1 MQHEPAADGDAD
13 GGNGTLERGQK
24 PADDDV
30 EADKEIRNAVAAEGV
45 DGVFDK
51 LARGV
56 REIGAHDLGGKEEN
70 EHEQYRREHAH
81 GRERVAQELAAAR
94 VVLLAVVI
102 AHERLRA
109 LRDADHEV
117 DDDGRHIGDDRVGHD
132 AVRADAAQH
141 CAVEEKDHQTR
152 AQLRHA
158 VREADGQDARIE
170 ARIEAELP
178 QAEGALFAE
187 KVDEVRNAGDELG
200 NARGDRRAED
210 AHIEPKDG
218 DVIEHA
224 VRQASADDREERVA
238 RVAVGLDEHL
248 KVVGDEIAH
257 AERRDAKK
265 IMLDIVERD
274 VIRAEKTREGV

>member
-1 MQHEPAADGDAD
+1 MQHESAADGDAD
-13 GGNGTLERGQK
+13 GRKRTLERGQK
-24 PADDDV
+24 SADDDV
-30 EADKEIRNAVAAEGV
+30 EADEQIRNAVAAEGV

-51 LARGV
+51 LAGRV
-56 REIGAHDLGGKEEN
+56 RKIGAHDLGGEEEN
-70 EHEQYRREHAH
+70 ERKQHRREHAH
-81 GRERVAQELAAAR
+81 SRKAVAQELAAGG
-94 VVLLAVVI
+94 VVFPAVLE
-102 AHERLRA
+102 AHKRLRA
-109 LRDADHEV
+109 LRDADHQV

-132 AVRADAAQH
+132 AVRADAAKH
-141 CAVEEKDHQTR
+141 RAVEEEDHKTR

-158 VREADGQDARIE
+158 VRKADGQDARVE

-187 KVDEVRNAGDELG
+187 KVDKVGDAGDELG
-200 NARGDRRAED
+200 NARGDRRAEN
-210 AHIEPKDG
+210 AHVKVENG
-218 DVIEHA
+218 DIVEHA

-257 AERRDAKK
+257 AERRNAEE
-265 IMLDIVERD
+265 IVLDIVERD